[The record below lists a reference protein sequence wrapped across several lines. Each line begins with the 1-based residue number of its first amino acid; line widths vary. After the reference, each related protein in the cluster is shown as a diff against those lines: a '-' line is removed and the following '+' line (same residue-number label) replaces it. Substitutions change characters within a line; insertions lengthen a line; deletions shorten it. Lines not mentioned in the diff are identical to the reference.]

1 LDPSDGP
8 VFLNIQE
15 MIEMKTPARILLL
28 FIHMFSFLNFLACKS
43 GIQQNVYEN
52 PDASH
57 KILITGSTSE
67 FKEVVVAGI
76 VERYRDAC
84 HIEILSSSRVKRA
97 NFGNYNAIIIMDEC
111 QAWMA
116 FNIRTMELIRKIKD
130 KDRIILFITAG
141 DPDWQ
146 FSTQGIDAI
155 TSASEKGKEE
165 QVIEKIS
172 ARIDDLIK

>member
-1 LDPSDGP
+1 
-8 VFLNIQE
+8 
-15 MIEMKTPARILLL
+15 MKTPVPILLL
-28 FIHMFSFLNFLACKS
+28 FIFTLSVVNFLACRS
-43 GIQQNVYEN
+43 GMRQNVFEN

-57 KILITGSTSE
+57 KILITGTTSE
-67 FKEVVVAGI
+67 FKDAVVAGI
-76 VERYRDAC
+76 VERYIQAC
-84 HIEILSSSRVKRA
+84 HIEILPFSRVNKT
-97 NFGNYNAIIIMDEC
+97 NLGNYSAIVIMDEC

-116 FNIRTMELIRKIKD
+116 FNTRTMELIRKTKD